1 MNAPPGEFSE
11 RFQESVGRPFLCST
25 RLSLVSNFK
34 IGGPAD
40 YYFCAASLKEL
51 EDAVLCAQREKVRY
65 YIIGGGYN
73 VLFDDKGYRGLII
86 KNEAKSLRMSEDDT
100 VKAASGTGLDDF
112 LEFCV
117 KHGIEGYEFLAGI
130 PGSIGG
136 AVFGNAGAF
145 GESIGDFLEQAVL
158 LSGNQGQIEVTGESL
173 GFGYRHSR
181 LKIRH
186 DLLIN
191 ARFSVKY
198 GDRAVIKERIRK
210 NLEWRRNRHPWET
223 ACAGSYFKNPC
234 PPGGEVKAAA
244 FYLDQV
250 GAKGFRIGGAE
261 VSEAHANFILN
272 AGEATA
278 EDVLAVA
285 REMKRRVR
293 DTFGIELEEE
303 VIYLSQDAAIS

>member
-1 MNAPPGEFSE
+1 MNASHDEFSQ
-11 RFQESVGRPFLCST
+11 RFQESVGRPFRCSA

-40 YYFCAASLKEL
+40 YYFCASSLKEL
-51 EDAVLCAQREKVRY
+51 KDAVLCARREKVRY
-65 YIIGGGYN
+65 YMIGGGYN

-86 KNEAKSLRMSEDDT
+86 KNEAKSLRMREDGT
-100 VKAASGTGLDDF
+100 INAASGTKLDDF

-117 KHGIEGYEFLAGI
+117 KHGIEGFEFLAGI

-136 AVFGNAGAF
+136 AVYGNAGAF
-145 GESIGDFLEQAVL
+145 GESIGEHLSQAVL
-158 LSGNQGQIEVTGESL
+158 LSENQGQIQLSGEKL
-173 GFGYRHSR
+173 GFGYRHSC

-186 DLLIN
+186 DLLMS

-198 GDRAVIKERIRK
+198 GERTVIQERIRK
-210 NLEWRRNRHPWET
+210 NLEWRRKRHPWEV

-234 PPGGEVKAAA
+234 PPGGTVKAAA

-272 AGEATA
+272 AGGATA

-293 DTFGIELEEE
+293 DAFGIELEEE
-303 VIYLSQDAAIS
+303 VIYLPQDGAIS